1 MQKVVKKTAYGLLF
15 KYMAG
20 NINTNSE
27 VLEKTRHKL
36 KSPEMYKVILLNDH
50 YTPMDF
56 VVNVLRDV
64 FHKNPVEATKIMF
77 EVHKKGKGLAGVYI
91 YDIAAT
97 KIQQVDQL
105 AKIEE
110 YPLKCT
116 MEKA

>member
-1 MQKVVKKTAYGLLF
+1 MPYGLLL

-20 NINTNSE
+20 NINTDNA
-27 VLEKTRHKL
+27 VLDKTGQEL
-36 KSPEMYKVILLNDH
+36 KSPEMYKVILHNDH

-56 VVNVLRDV
+56 VVNVLRDI

-77 EVHKKGKGLAGVYI
+77 EVHKKGHGLAGVYI
-91 YDIAAT
+91 FDIAAT
-97 KIQQVDQL
+97 KLRQVDQL
-105 AKIEE
+105 AKFEE

>member
-1 MQKVVKKTAYGLLF
+1 MKKQTYALLF
-15 KYMAG
+15 NCMAE
-20 NINTNSE
+20 NINIE
-27 VLEKTRHKL
+27 EAVIEDTRHKI

-56 VVNVLRDV
+56 VVNILRNV

-77 EVHKKGKGLAGVYI
+77 KVHKEGQGLAGVYI

-97 KIQQVDQL
+97 KIKQVDQL
-105 AKIEE
+105 ARSEE

>member
-1 MQKVVKKTAYGLLF
+1 MKKAAFALLF
-15 KYMAG
+15 IYMAG
-20 NINTNSE
+20 NNHTDSA
-27 VLEKTRHKL
+27 VLDKTRHKL
-36 KSPEMYKVILLNDH
+36 KTPDMYKVLLLNDH

-56 VVNVLRDV
+56 VVNVLREV

-97 KIQQVDQL
+97 KIKQVDQL

>member
-1 MQKVVKKTAYGLLF
+1 MKKNAFALLF

-20 NINTNSE
+20 NTHADGAVQDKI
-27 VLEKTRHKL
+27 RHGL
-36 KSPEMYKVILLNDH
+36 KSPEMYKVVLLNDH

-56 VVNVLRDV
+56 VVDVLRQI
-64 FHKNPVEATKIMF
+64 FHKNPVQATKIML
-77 EVHKKGKGLAGVYI
+77 EVHKKGKGVAGVYI

-105 AKIEE
+105 ARIEE

>member
-1 MQKVVKKTAYGLLF
+1 MGYLIM
-15 KYMAG
+15 YMAG
-20 NINTNSE
+20 QTDNRE
-27 VLEKTRHKL
+27 AVLNKPRHKA

-56 VVNVLRDV
+56 VVSILRTV
-64 FHKNPVEATKIMF
+64 FHKNPVEATKIML
-77 EVHKKGKGLAGVYI
+77 EVHKKGRGLAGVYI

-105 AKIEE
+105 AMIEE

-116 MEKA
+116 LEKA

>member
-1 MQKVVKKTAYGLLF
+1 
-15 KYMAG
+15 
-20 NINTNSE
+20 
-27 VLEKTRHKL
+27 
-36 KSPEMYKVILLNDH
+36 MYKVVLLNDH

-56 VVNVLRDV
+56 VVNVLRSV

-77 EVHKKGKGLAGVYI
+77 EVHHKGKGLAGIYI

-97 KIQQVDQL
+97 KILQVDQL
-105 AKIEE
+105 AKLEE